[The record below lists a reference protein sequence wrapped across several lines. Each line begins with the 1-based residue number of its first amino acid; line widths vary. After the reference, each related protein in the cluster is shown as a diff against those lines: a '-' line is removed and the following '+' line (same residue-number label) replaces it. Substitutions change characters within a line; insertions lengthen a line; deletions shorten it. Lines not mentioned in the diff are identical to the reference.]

1 MIICRTVREFVQQR
15 QALRESAGGG
25 AVGFVATMGYL
36 HAGHARMIEQARG
49 ECGTVIVS
57 VFVNPLQ
64 FGPNE
69 DFAAYPRDL
78 AHDAALAEQSG
89 ADLLFAPDADDL
101 FGKDGGRC
109 TVHVAQLGE
118 HLCGAS
124 RPGHFDGVCTVL
136 AVLFHLV
143 SPQRAYFGRKDAQ
156 QWRIVR
162 RMARDLRFPVEI
174 VPVETV
180 READGLAV
188 SSRNV
193 YLSQD
198 ERKAAPVLR
207 RALAGVA
214 AAVQAGE
221 RSTAA
226 LRDVALRVVAA
237 EPLVRLD
244 YLSFV
249 DGESL
254 QPVRTVA
261 DGGPTVCAVAAF
273 VGKTRLIDNVELV

>member
-1 MIICRTVREFVQQR
+1 MIICRTVREFIQQR
-15 QALRESAGGG
+15 QALRGSTGAG

-36 HAGHARMIEQARG
+36 HEGHARVMEQARR
-49 ECGTVIVS
+49 ECGTVIAS

-64 FGPNE
+64 FGPDE

-78 AHDAALAEQSG
+78 ARDAALAEQSG
-89 ADLLFAPDADDL
+89 ADLLFAPEADDL
-101 FGKDGGRC
+101 YGTGGGLC
-109 TVHVAQLGE
+109 TVHVARLGD

-143 SPQRAYFGRKDAQ
+143 SPERAYFGKKDAQ

-162 RMARDLRFPVEI
+162 RMVRDLRFPVEI

-180 READGLAV
+180 READGLAL

-193 YLSQD
+193 YLSPE
-198 ERKAAPVLR
+198 ERRAAPVLR
-207 RALAGVA
+207 RALIGVA
-214 AAVQAGE
+214 AAVEAGE
-221 RSTAA
+221 RGTAA
-226 LRDVALRVVAA
+226 LRALALQVVGA

-249 DGESL
+249 DGETL
-254 QPVRTVA
+254 QPVRTVGE
-261 DGGPTVCAVAAF
+261 GGLTVCAVAAF
-273 VGKTRLIDNVELV
+273 LGKTRLIDNVELV